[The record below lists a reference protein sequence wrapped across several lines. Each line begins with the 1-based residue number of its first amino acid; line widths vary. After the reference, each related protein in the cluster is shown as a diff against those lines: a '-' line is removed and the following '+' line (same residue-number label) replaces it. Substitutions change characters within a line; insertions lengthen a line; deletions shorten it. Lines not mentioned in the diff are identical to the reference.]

1 MFQMMSSQDCHV
13 ELIFRDSKVWVKHS
27 YFQDCVLDNE
37 GYLDVSD
44 CWDAVNHVLTL
55 GINSLQL
62 TIVKPKQKGK
72 PTPEDDL
79 YISRVLARKCQDV
92 RFH

>member
-1 MFQMMSSQDCHV
+1 MSAQDCQV
-13 ELIFRDSKVWVKHS
+13 ELMFRDSKVWVKHS
-27 YFQDCVLDNE
+27 YFQDCPLDPN

-44 CWDAVNHVLTL
+44 CWDPVKYVLNL
-55 GINSLQL
+55 GINLLQL

-79 YISRVLARKCQDV
+79 FVSRVLARKYQDV
-92 RFH
+92 RVP